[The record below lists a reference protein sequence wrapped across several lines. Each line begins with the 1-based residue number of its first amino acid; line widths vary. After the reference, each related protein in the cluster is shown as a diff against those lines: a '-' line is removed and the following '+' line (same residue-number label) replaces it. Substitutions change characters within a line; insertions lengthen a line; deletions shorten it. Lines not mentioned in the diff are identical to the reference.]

1 MRLDRVNYVVMDEAD
16 RMLDMGFEPQIR
28 KIMYNVPRGYQSLM
42 YTATWPREVRQLAS
56 DFQRNPLQVTIGTA
70 DEKLTANK
78 DVEQR
83 IIITGNAQEKDHHL
97 IQQINTLSPGSRVLI
112 FCSTKRMC
120 VPGLAPPPHPTVHA
134 HAHALTHTRT
144 CR

>member
-1 MRLDRVNYVVMDEAD
+1 M
-16 RMLDMGFEPQIR
+16 
-28 KIMYNVPRGYQSLM
+28 
-42 YTATWPREVRQLAS
+42 
-56 DFQRNPLQVTIGTA
+56 TIGTA

-120 VPGLAPPPHPTVHA
+120 VPGLAPLPHPTVHV

>member
-1 MRLDRVNYVVMDEAD
+1 V
-16 RMLDMGFEPQIR
+16 
-28 KIMYNVPRGYQSLM
+28 
-42 YTATWPREVRQLAS
+42 
-56 DFQRNPLQVTIGTA
+56 QVTIGTA

-83 IIITGNAQEKDHHL
+83 ILICNNAQESPPPSPLARHPAPLTLNPSPLAPRTHHFTLTLTLTPHHAAKPSPLTLTPTPTLTNAQEKDHHL